1 METLE
6 VKKGDAYNK
15 LAEIENNH
23 KVICS
28 CGTKTLFYPFEHA
41 DKKICRGC
49 HHYVFANKKA
59 EFKFKLKERLMK

>member
-1 METLE
+1 MCDDLSRETFQ
-6 VKKGDAYNK
+6 KRMD
-15 LAEIENNH
+15 
-23 KVICS
+23 VIREHQITCS
-28 CGTKTLFYPFEHA
+28 CGTKTVFYPFEHA